1 MSTGKKVLNVFGII
15 FAWILSIIL
24 VINLIV
30 APIIMSTLSLLTP
43 KKLTNLALDT
53 GAITEFI
60 KGSINNP
67 NEEEV
72 EELLSTNFAKQ
83 TLELYLSDAVSAF
96 GGKTGERK
104 LTAGALQNL
113 ANENMDELI
122 VLAREYGAYGE
133 EYSDEEVKQDVES
146 RMLSNAEEML
156 KIFPDPQ
163 DKIERE
169 ERKNSDTYL
178 IMSIIGNTAKIK
190 ISVIASLII
199 ISALIFVCR
208 LGGFKGVRWLSVDL
222 FVASGVLALVCVGL
236 GFGLGAI
243 EQHIPME
250 AARAFEGLLT
260 TFKTGMFVRCAVI
273 LVAAIVLIAAYVFIK
288 KTLAKKA
295 AAVSKNVVRPEE
307 LVVENEENTVVET
320 TNETL

>member
-24 VINLIV
+24 VVNLIV

-67 NEEEV
+67 NGEEV

-104 LTAGALQNL
+104 LTAEVLQNL

-122 VLAREYGAYGE
+122 IFAREYGAYGK
-133 EYSDEEVKQDVES
+133 EYSDEEVKQDVEN
-146 RMLSNAEEML
+146 RMLSKAEEML

-163 DKIERE
+163 DRIERE
-169 ERKNSDTYL
+169 QRKNSDTYL

-208 LGGFKGVRWLSVDL
+208 LFGFKGVRWLSVDL
-222 FVASGVLALVCVGL
+222 FVSSGVLALVCLGL
-236 GFGLGAI
+236 GGVL
-243 EQHIPME
+243 EKLQMNIPQNALRTFRE
-250 AARAFEGLLT
+250 ISA
-260 TFKTGMFVRCAVI
+260 TFKTGVIVRSAVI
-273 LVAAIVLIAAYVFIK
+273 LVAAIALMVAYVFIK
-288 KTLAKKA
+288 KALAKKA
-295 AAVSKNVVRPEE
+295 ATVANENVVLTDE
-307 LVVENEENTVVET
+307 LVAENTVVES